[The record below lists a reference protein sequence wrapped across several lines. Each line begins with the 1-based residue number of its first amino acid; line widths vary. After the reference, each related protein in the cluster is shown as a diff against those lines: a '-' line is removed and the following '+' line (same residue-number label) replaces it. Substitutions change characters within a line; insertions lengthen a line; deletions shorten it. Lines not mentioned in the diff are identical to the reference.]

1 MMNSLGICS
10 PPLGQ
15 AAENPWRLA
24 LVTVM
29 QFVENLTDRQAAD
42 AVRGRID
49 WKYALSFEL
58 TDEGFNFSVL
68 SEFRSR
74 LVTHKAEARLFE
86 EMLSGFQ
93 ERGLLKTRVNSGQIR
108 PTSLCKCVN

>member
-1 MMNSLGICS
+1 MTLHPQYVLDIPEETRKVAQAAFRKGNRTMQMRDELGIVFNDEQFRDLF

-49 WKYALSFEL
+49 WKYALSLE
-58 TDEGFNFSVL
+58 
-68 SEFRSR
+68 
-74 LVTHKAEARLFE
+74 
-86 EMLSGFQ
+86 
-93 ERGLLKTRVNSGQIR
+93 
-108 PTSLCKCVN
+108 